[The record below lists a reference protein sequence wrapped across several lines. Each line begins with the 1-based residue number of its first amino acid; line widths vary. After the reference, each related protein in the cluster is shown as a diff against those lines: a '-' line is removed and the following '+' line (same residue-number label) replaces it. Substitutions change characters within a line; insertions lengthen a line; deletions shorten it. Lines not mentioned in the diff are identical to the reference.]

1 MTKPLSKR
9 EKEIMDILW
18 NSSTP
23 LTASEIISQ
32 NNELKM
38 PTVQAVLKKLLNEN
52 FVVVADI
59 GYSGTVL
66 SRRYKAIITA
76 DEYAN
81 TQYASLSKSLST
93 TQLFSA
99 LPGSTKPS
107 LEEITEIEKIL
118 SDYTDSIK

>member
-1 MTKPLSKR
+1 MIRSLSKR
-9 EKEIMDILW
+9 EKQIMDILW

-66 SRRYKAIITA
+66 SRKYKAIITA

-81 TQYASLSKSLST
+81 TQYVSLSKSMST

-99 LPGSTKPS
+99 LLGSTKPS

-118 SDYTDSIK
+118 TDYTDSIK

>member
-1 MTKPLSKR
+1 
-9 EKEIMDILW
+9 MDILW

-32 NNELKM
+32 NNELKI

-81 TQYASLSKSLST
+81 TQYASLSKSLSA

-99 LPGSTKPS
+99 LLGSTKPS

-118 SDYTDSIK
+118 SGYTDSIK